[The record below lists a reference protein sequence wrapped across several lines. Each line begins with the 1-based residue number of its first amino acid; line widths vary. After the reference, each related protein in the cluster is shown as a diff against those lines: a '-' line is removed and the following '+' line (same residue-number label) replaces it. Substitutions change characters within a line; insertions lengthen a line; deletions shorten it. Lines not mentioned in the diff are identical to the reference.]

1 MVSYAFMRTVSRKPS
16 EREVDILSK
25 LYIETVAQLSDRP
38 ADLMELVGQKDKSAS
53 AELGAWYY
61 LANVLLNLDETITR
75 N

>member
-1 MVSYAFMRTVSRKPS
+1 MSYAFMRTVSRKLS

-53 AELGAWYY
+53 AELGAVI
-61 LANVLLNLDETITR
+61 LGQCVVKLDETITR